1 MTEVH
6 RVDDTNNAGAKVT
19 SSLQSSVYAGN
30 PPKLIAVDGSPV
42 AGHGT
47 GVHASPKTANGDSSV
62 QIDNI
67 PVNSKGD
74 ADTCGH
80 TRDTGESSV
89 IIGPE

>member
-6 RVDDTNNAGAKVT
+6 RVGDENTDDAEIT

-42 AGHGT
+42 AGHGA
-47 GVHASPKTANGDSSV
+47 GEHAEPTTANGDTSV
-62 QIDNI
+62 QIDNK
-67 PVNSKGD
+67 PVNSKND
-74 ADTCGH
+74 ADSCGH
-80 TRDTGESSV
+80 LRDAGESSV

>member
-6 RVDDTNNAGAKVT
+6 RVGDENDAGAAIT
-19 SSLQSSVYAGN
+19 SSLQSTVYAGN
-30 PPKLIAVDGSPV
+30 PPKLIAVDDSPV

-74 ADTCGH
+74 ADSCGH
-80 TRDTGESSV
+80 TRDAGESSV

>member
-6 RVDDTNNAGAKVT
+6 RVDDENTDEAKIT
-19 SSLQSSVYAGN
+19 SSLQSSVYAGD

-47 GVHASPKTANGDSSV
+47 GAHASPTTANGDTSV
-62 QIDNI
+62 KIDNK
-67 PVNSKGD
+67 PVNSKND
-74 ADTCGH
+74 ADSCGH
-80 TRDTGESSV
+80 LRDAGESSV

>member
-6 RVDDTNNAGAKVT
+6 RVGDKNNDDAAVT
-19 SSLQSSVYAGN
+19 SSLQSTVYAGN

-47 GVHASPKTANGDSSV
+47 GAHASPTTDNGDATV
-62 QIDNI
+62 LIDNK
-67 PVNSKGD
+67 PVNSKDD

-80 TRDTGESSV
+80 TRDAGESSV